1 MKTSKSSGGSMVP
14 LTNLQY
20 TPTRANSKIR
30 IPCTNCVMS
39 DPSLQLVPRHRKIE
53 PRTSAKSVLSR
64 YLRGKPLIEPSVP
77 AAASR
82 AAPPLRNRI
91 EPMEEEGAVGQRS
104 RRSPSPRRSP
114 PAVEGVLVGDE
125 GGDIE
130 SRPTHVTGGMG
141 DERERCALRRR
152 LRRARG
158 RRKPRS
164 RSTPRCNGSLAS
176 IQLSRQQKWG
186 WSGWGWMPIEGE
198 RLQLR
203 PVAAAPC
210 GS

>member
-1 MKTSKSSGGSMVP
+1 M
-14 LTNLQY
+14 TNLRY
-20 TPTRANSKIR
+20 TPTRANSQNPNTVHELR
-30 IPCTNCVMS
+30 DVRRA
-39 DPSLQLVPRHRKIE
+39 SLQLVPRFY
-53 PRTSAKSVLSR
+53 VLMLSQIR
-64 YLRGKPLIEPSVP
+64 AFGATEGKPLIEPSVP

>member
-1 MKTSKSSGGSMVP
+1 MHELRDVGRKPSAGAKTFVKLKP
-14 LTNLQY
+14 RIRQI
-20 TPTRANSKIR
+20 RAFALPEGKAADRAQRARGRLPRSTAAGDDTLR
-30 IPCTNCVMS
+30 I
-39 DPSLQLVPRHRKIE
+39 
-53 PRTSAKSVLSR
+53 
-64 YLRGKPLIEPSVP
+64 
-77 AAASR
+77 
-82 AAPPLRNRI
+82 RI

-210 GS
+210 GSCALWQLVEGLGSCDPPE

>member
-1 MKTSKSSGGSMVP
+1 M
-14 LTNLQY
+14 
-20 TPTRANSKIR
+20 
-30 IPCTNCVMS
+30 
-39 DPSLQLVPRHRKIE
+39 
-53 PRTSAKSVLSR
+53 
-64 YLRGKPLIEPSVP
+64 P

-91 EPMEEEGAVGQRS
+91 DPMEEEGAVGQRS

-152 LRRARG
+152 LRR
-158 RRKPRS
+158 RS
-164 RSTPRCNGSLAS
+164 WPQKAALQEHAKMQWLACFDS
-176 IQLSRQQKWG
+176 ALSAAEVG
-186 WSGWGWMPIEGE
+186 LE
-198 RLQLR
+198 R
-203 PVAAAPC
+203 VGVDAD
-210 GS
+210 

>member
-1 MKTSKSSGGSMVP
+1 MHELRDVGPKPSAGAKTFVKLKP
-14 LTNLQY
+14 
-20 TPTRANSKIR
+20 RIR
-30 IPCTNCVMS
+30 QI
-39 DPSLQLVPRHRKIE
+39 
-53 PRTSAKSVLSR
+53 VLSR

-130 SRPTHVTGGMG
+130 SRPTHVTWEEWAMSGNDARYDADSAVLVAAESRAPGARQDAMARLLRFSSLGSRSGAGAGGG
-141 DERERCALRRR
+141 GCRLRGSVSSCAL
-152 LRRARG
+152 
-158 RRKPRS
+158 
-164 RSTPRCNGSLAS
+164 
-176 IQLSRQQKWG
+176 W
-186 WSGWGWMPIEGE
+186 
-198 RLQLR
+198 QLR
-203 PVAAAPC
+203 PVAASR
-210 GS
+210 GTW

>member
-1 MKTSKSSGGSMVP
+1 MHMHM
-14 LTNLQY
+14 
-20 TPTRANSKIR
+20 
-30 IPCTNCVMS
+30 PCTCTWTPRALDQTAEDVKGGYIRASVANHVMS
-39 DPSLQLVPRHRKIE
+39 AVQAFSWCQDIRKME
-53 PRTSAKSVLSR
+53 AKIVRQIRAFGALE
-64 YLRGKPLIEPSVP
+64 GKPLIEPSVP

-91 EPMEEEGAVGQRS
+91 DPMEEEGAVGQRS

-158 RRKPRS
+158 RRSRGAPGGMHN
-164 RSTPRCNGSLAS
+164 RSTPR
-176 IQLSRQQKWG
+176 
-186 WSGWGWMPIEGE
+186 
-198 RLQLR
+198 RLRRSSSQLR
-203 PVAAAPC
+203 
-210 GS
+210 